1 MELSRIDTIISLA
14 KEKGMIRPRDLD
26 GYGIPRAYLS
36 RLCDKGQLERLSR
49 GIYSVPGTEITEH
62 YSLVQACK
70 RVPKGV
76 ICLLSALR
84 FIDLT
89 TQSPSDIWI
98 AIDRKARLPK
108 SDGLPFRFVRFS
120 GDALYSGVELHVIDG
135 VEIKVYSPAKTVV
148 DCFKYRNKIGL
159 DVALEALRE
168 CWHERRCS
176 MGELWHFAKICRMT
190 NVMRPYLES
199 LS

>member
-26 GYGIPRAYLS
+26 GYGIPRTYLS
-36 RLCDKGQLERLSR
+36 RLCDKGKLERLSR
-49 GIYSVPGTEITEH
+49 GIYAVPSSGITEH
-62 YSLVQACK
+62 YSLVQTSK

-84 FIDLT
+84 FVDLT

-108 SDGLPFRFVRFS
+108 SDGLPLRFVRFS
-120 GDALYSGVELHVIDG
+120 GEALYSGVELHVIEG

-168 CWHERRCS
+168 CWYERRCS
-176 MGELWHFAKICRMT
+176 MGELWHFAKICRMS

-199 LS
+199 LA